1 VRNVRTGV
9 PYVAARVYGIYGM
22 SEIKASDS
30 DKNVNIRMEKRD
42 GETYIALGLFIVAV
56 GTPVV
61 AGTYWAAQTNIR
73 AAIVNIVCAAGLLAI
88 GFASIIY
95 GRVLLAR
102 NKRRD

>member
-1 VRNVRTGV
+1 
-9 PYVAARVYGIYGM
+9 M
-22 SEIKASDS
+22 SEIKLSDS

-56 GTPVV
+56 ALPVM

-73 AAIVNIVCAAGLLAI
+73 AAVVNVVCSGVLLLIGVAAIV
-88 GFASIIY
+88 Y

-102 NKRRD
+102 NKKRA